1 MSQFQPSLLE
11 GPGVGSL
18 AGVTSFEDD
27 IRQFAWDGRPTDV
40 EMTEADCDGHSVRAR
55 TFTNEFW
62 TSKQRAGHSLHEISY
77 RACFKPQLVDFFV
90 QRLTEPGD
98 LVYDP
103 FMGRGTT
110 VVEAALLNRAAAG
123 CDVNPLCRVL
133 TKPRLAPPT
142 LEQVSERLRALD
154 LTWSDSYPEDLT
166 VFFHPETLNAMCALR
181 SYLRK
186 LHAEGAMDGVD
197 QWIEMVA
204 VNRLTGHSPGF
215 FSVYTL
221 PPNQAVSIDSQRKIN
236 ARRRQTPVV
245 RDVVR
250 LIIKKSKSLLRDCGD
265 ATRRRLA
272 AHAARTRLLVQ
283 ASSSTPEIRSA
294 SVRLVVTSP
303 PFLDVVNYASDNW
316 LRCWFCGIEAD
327 AVPITMTR
335 KLDTWRSAMTD
346 VFGELQR
353 VLVPGGHVA
362 FEVGEVRGGTIRLEA
377 TVIPCGESVGL
388 EPLAVVVNSQV
399 FTKTSNCWG
408 VSNNRKGTNT
418 NRIVV
423 FRKPG

>member
-1 MSQFQPSLLE
+1 MGQSQRSPLE
-11 GPGVGSL
+11 GPNVGRRS
-18 AGVTSFEDD
+18 GVTSFEDD
-27 IRQFAWDGRPTDV
+27 LRQFEWNGRPTDV
-40 EMTEADCDGHSVRAR
+40 EMTEADCDGHRVRAK

-62 TSKQRAGHSLHEISY
+62 TSQQRAGHSLHEISY

-110 VVEAALLNRAAAG
+110 VVEAALLGRAAAG
-123 CDVNPLCRVL
+123 CDVNPLSRVL

-154 LTWSDSYPEDLT
+154 LTACDSYPEDLT
-166 VFFHPETLNAMCALR
+166 VFFHPETLTRICALR
-181 SYLRK
+181 AYLRK
-186 LHAEGAMDGVD
+186 VHAEGAMDEVD
-197 QWIEMVA
+197 EWIEMIA
-204 VNRLTGHSPGF
+204 VSRLTGHSPGF

-236 ARRRQTPVV
+236 ARRAQTPLV
-245 RDVVR
+245 RDVVQ
-250 LIIKKSKSLLRDCGD
+250 LIIRKSKSLLRDCGE

-272 AHAARTRLLVQ
+272 AHAEQTHLLVQ
-283 ASSSTPEIRSA
+283 ASNSTPEIQSA
-294 SVRLVVTSP
+294 SVSLVVTSP

-316 LRCWFCGIEAD
+316 LRCWFCGIEVD
-327 AVPITMTR
+327 AVSITMAR
-335 KLDTWRSAMTD
+335 RLDTWRLAMTE
-346 VFGELQR
+346 VFEELQR
-353 VLVPGGHVA
+353 VLLPGGHVA
-362 FEVGEVRGGTIRLEA
+362 FEVGEVRGGTVKLEA
-377 TVIPCGESVGL
+377 AVIPCGESVGL

-408 VSNNRKGTNT
+408 VSNNTKGTNT

-423 FRKPG
+423 FRKPA